1 MISGSVLTSAAQLA
15 RERVLPVHPAL
26 GALFGSDVAGATSG
40 LVRGQTV
47 ACVGTAAMS
56 CALAL
61 AATATQT
68 GSWAGVVGV
77 PQVGVVAAQHLGVVL
92 ERTVFIALPT
102 TTTSG
107 ERPDLVGALS
117 ALVDGVDLVI
127 MARRTIAALSP
138 SVMRRLQARVQSR
151 GAVLVIIGDPG
162 TTSVDLRVSARAQ
175 YWQGIGTG
183 HGHLRRRLVA
193 LELDGRRC
201 GRPRRHSVWLPGDDG
216 GLSTAGETSSET
228 ASETSVVVPLRRT
241 G

>member
-1 MISGSVLTSAAQLA
+1 
-15 RERVLPVHPAL
+15 
-26 GALFGSDVAGATSG
+26 
-40 LVRGQTV
+40 
-47 ACVGTAAMS
+47 
-56 CALAL
+56 
-61 AATATQT
+61 
-68 GSWAGVVGV
+68 
-77 PQVGVVAAQHLGVVL
+77 VVAAQHLGVVL

-102 TTTSG
+102 TTASG

-138 SVMRRLQARVQSR
+138 SVVRRLQARVQSR

-216 GLSTAGETSSET
+216 GLSA
-228 ASETSVVVPLRRT
+228 ASETSAVVPLRRT

>member
-1 MISGSVLTSAAQLA
+1 M
-15 RERVLPVHPAL
+15 
-26 GALFGSDVAGATSG
+26 
-40 LVRGQTV
+40 
-47 ACVGTAAMS
+47 
-56 CALAL
+56 
-61 AATATQT
+61 
-68 GSWAGVVGV
+68 
-77 PQVGVVAAQHLGVVL
+77 
-92 ERTVFIALPT
+92 
-102 TTTSG
+102 
-107 ERPDLVGALS
+107 
-117 ALVDGVDLVI
+117 
-127 MARRTIAALSP
+127 
-138 SVMRRLQARVQSR
+138 
-151 GAVLVIIGDPG
+151 IIGDPG

>member
-1 MISGSVLTSAAQLA
+1 M
-15 RERVLPVHPAL
+15 
-26 GALFGSDVAGATSG
+26 
-40 LVRGQTV
+40 VRGQTV

-61 AATATQT
+61 AAAATQT

-117 ALVDGVDLVI
+117 ALVDGVDVVI
-127 MARRTIAALSP
+127 TARRMIASLSS
-138 SVMRRLQARVQSR
+138 SVVRRLQVRVQSR

-175 YWQGIGTG
+175 YWQGIGAG

-216 GLSTAGETSSET
+216 GLSDASDTSS
-228 ASETSVVVPLRRT
+228 VVPLRRT